1 MEIPFILCVSIIA
14 TGILL
19 IITFYQSIQIHCMK
33 VELRKCLKA
42 VKEEKAK
49 ERVRK
54 AIFNTETF

>member
-1 MEIPFILCVSIIA
+1 
-14 TGILL
+14 
-19 IITFYQSIQIHCMK
+19 MK